1 MKIAAL
7 LRRGQPLDR
16 SAAWLCVV
24 TNQLVTPGLGS
35 IVAGRFWAGL
45 IQLALALAGCVLLV
59 LWFFHLLKV
68 ELQGED
74 LAAGLHPYAWLG
86 EVGLALFLSGWLL
99 ALSSSV
105 GSLRQARANE
115 TNTAPP
121 RI

>member
-105 GSLRQARANE
+105 GILRQARANE